1 MAAINS
7 LITREAVH
15 QLVRRKNWP
24 AKNVGV
30 MVVFCIVAVVAI
42 FLIGLWISKVR
53 ARRQAAKPSEV

>member
-7 LITREAVH
+7 LIAREAVH

-42 FLIGLWISKVR
+42 FLIGLQISKVR
-53 ARRQAAKPSEV
+53 ARRQAEKPSEV